1 MEFKIITNSTLNR
14 ILKVIPRGQGNAIT
28 TRELM
33 AAFELDNRSVKRAI
47 AMLRESG
54 APICAD
60 WPATGGYFLPETQ
73 KEAQDYL
80 RIKRKQL
87 KSEQR
92 ALEPVIKYCR
102 YAGAGGDDK

>member
-1 MEFKIITNSTLNR
+1 MEFKVITNSTLNR

-28 TRELM
+28 TRELKT
-33 AAFELDNRSVKRAI
+33 AFDLDNRAVKRAI
-47 AMLRESG
+47 AMLRDSG
-54 APICAD
+54 EPICAD
-60 WPATGGYFLPETQ
+60 LSSTGGYFIPETVG
-73 KEAQDYL
+73 EAQDYL

-102 YAGAGGDDK
+102 YAGAGGEDK